1 MLAKTYG
8 GAVYGVSA
16 AIIIVEVNMIQGSSF
31 FLVGLPDNAIK
42 ESQFRIESTLK
53 TSGFE
58 MPQRRIIINM
68 APADLKKE
76 GSAYD
81 LALAIGILAA
91 TGQKEFRELDR
102 YLLMGE
108 LALDGAIRPIR
119 GALPI
124 AIEAWKRGYKGFILP
139 VENAREAAVVSKIEV
154 YGVENFLQAV
164 RFLSGEALIER
175 TVVDTR
181 LEFFNS
187 TGENETDFKDV
198 KGQENVK
205 RALEIAAA
213 GSHNLIMIGPPG
225 SGKTMLAKRISGIL
239 PPLTLNEALETTKIH
254 SVAGKTGRDDSLIS
268 KRPFRARTTPSPMW
282 RLSGEDPVPSRAKYH
297 WHTTGCCFLMS
308 FLSSAGR
315 CWK

>member
-1 MLAKTYG
+1 MLVKTYG

-16 AIIIVEVNMIQGSSF
+16 AIITIEVNMIQGASF

-53 TSGFE
+53 NNGFE
-58 MPQRRIIINM
+58 MPQRKIIINM

-81 LALAIGILAA
+81 LPLGIGILAA
-91 TGQKEFRELDR
+91 TGQREFKDLEK

-108 LALDGAIRPIR
+108 LSLDGVIRPIR

-124 AIEAWKRGYKGFILP
+124 AIEAWKNGYKGFILP

-154 YGVENFLQAV
+154 YGVENFLQAAG
-164 RFLSGEALIER
+164 FLSGDLKLER
-175 TVVDTR
+175 TIVDTR
-181 LEFFNS
+181 TDFFNS
-187 TGENETDFKDV
+187 INDDEADFFDV

-213 GSHNLIMIGPPG
+213 GSHNLI
-225 SGKTMLAKRISGIL
+225 RI
-239 PPLTLNEALETTKIH
+239 
-254 SVAGKTGRDDSLIS
+254 
-268 KRPFRARTTPSPMW
+268 
-282 RLSGEDPVPSRAKYH
+282 
-297 WHTTGCCFLMS
+297 
-308 FLSSAGR
+308 
-315 CWK
+315 